1 MTIVSGYFHK
11 NIIFFKHTFE
21 KRFFKHQVV
30 NIKPPRKARMIVT
43 KAHIATFLQR
53 QELLNFLL
61 DTAGDVLVNVYQAD
75 HARTPEGEGKEL
87 NGSRDREAR
96 VRVLVVRLQVVHSA
110 QLLSCLSLGW
120 LTPGP
125 DGWPQPRLGSLLLT
139 WSLAGVM
146 LSSGGRGLAAD

>member
-1 MTIVSGYFHK
+1 MKGFSALKRLKSDLSTNLK
-11 NIIFFKHTFE
+11 EDIIT
-21 KRFFKHQVV
+21 
-30 NIKPPRKARMIVT
+30 
-43 KAHIATFLQR
+43 
-53 QELLNFLL
+53 NFLL

-125 DGWPQPRLGSLLLT
+125 DGLPQPRLGSLLLT

>member
-1 MTIVSGYFHK
+1 MTIVSGYFQK

-96 VRVLVVRLQVVHSA
+96 VRVLVVRLQVVHAGAAPLSSLTGLAHSRPWWLASA
-110 QLLSCLSLGW
+110 QAGLSAAHLVTSRGHAQLWG
-120 LTPGP
+120 PG
-125 DGWPQPRLGSLLLT
+125 
-139 WSLAGVM
+139 AGC
-146 LSSGGRGLAAD
+146 